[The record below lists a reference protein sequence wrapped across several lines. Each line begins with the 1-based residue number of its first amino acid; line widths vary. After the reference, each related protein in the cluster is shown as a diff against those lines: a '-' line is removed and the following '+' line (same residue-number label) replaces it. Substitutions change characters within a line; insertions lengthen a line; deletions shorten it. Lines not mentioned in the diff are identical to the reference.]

1 MTERPIRAA
10 GDLALIVDLPGLA
23 EVLALAAALRADPP
37 AGVVDI
43 VPASRTVLLTFR
55 EAAGVRAGRVAVE
68 ALLAGPLAG
77 GSGGAGS
84 GSGSSAAGRAEAAI
98 EIPTIYDGPDLA
110 ELEALLGL
118 SREAIVAAHA
128 GSAWRAAFGGFA
140 PGFAYLTGG
149 DPVLRVPRLASP
161 RTAVPAG
168 SVAIAGEFSAVYPG
182 ESPGGWRLL
191 GRTDARLF
199 DAARDPAA
207 LIAPGDAVR
216 FVPVREF
223 VRVAGPSAG
232 STAASSK
239 MSTEAHVALTVI
251 RPGMHALVQDLGRPG
266 AAAVGVTASGA
277 MDRAALARANRAVG
291 NTEGAAAIEAL
302 NGGVELRAE
311 RQTTVAVAGAECA
324 IAVLG
329 AEAGAPARPYEPG
342 AAIELAPGE
351 RLRLGPA
358 TAGLR
363 AYIAV
368 RGGIAGNAELGSLAH
383 DSLSGLG
390 APPLV
395 AGQGIATGDA
405 AAARDLDPDQELGP
419 DQEPRPEPE
428 PLPAP
433 GEATVLRFV
442 AGPRDDWFDAPSR
455 ERLRA
460 QEWEVTAE
468 SNRIGIRLGAPP
480 GGAALTRERAGE
492 LATEG
497 TVRGALQVP
506 PSGLPVLFL
515 ADHPVTGGYP
525 VIGVVVDADLDLA
538 GQLRPGDAVSFEEVD
553 PERIPR
559 RARRVAAPERPET
572 VRFSI
577 EVDGRRHALALPFA
591 LAAALDRQI
600 AAGNDSDL
608 LALLQPI
615 VEELATSNR

>member
-1 MTERPIRAA
+1 MTGQPIRPV
-10 GDLALIVDLPGLA
+10 GDLALIVDLPGLEA
-23 EVLALAAALRADPP
+23 VLALAAGLRSAPP

-43 VPASRTVLLTFR
+43 VPAARTVLLTFR
-55 EAAGVRAGRVAVE
+55 DAAGVRAGKSAVE
-68 ALLAGPLAG
+68 SLLARSTAEAGDGPRSS
-77 GSGGAGS
+77 SGGARD
-84 GSGSSAAGRAEAAI
+84 GRTPI
-98 EIPTIYDGPDLA
+98 EIPTVYDGPDLA
-110 ELEALLGL
+110 ELEAIVGL
-118 SREAIVAAHA
+118 SREGIVAAHA
-128 GSAWRAAFGGFA
+128 GSEWRAAFGGFA

-199 DAARDPAA
+199 DPSRDPAA
-207 LIAPGDAVR
+207 LIAPGDLVR

-223 VRVAGPSAG
+223 VRVGAPGAG
-232 STAASSK
+232 STATPA
-239 MSTEAHVALTVI
+239 AHTAQATQPALTVMH
-251 RPGMHALVQDLGRPG
+251 PGMRALVQDLGRPG

-291 NTEGAAAIEAL
+291 NAEGAAAIEAL

-311 RQTTVAVAGAECA
+311 RRTTVAVAGAECA

-329 AEAGAPARPYEPG
+329 AEAGAPARPSAPG

-390 APPLV
+390 APPLA
-395 AGQGIATGDA
+395 AGQGIAAGDA
-405 AAARDLDPDQELGP
+405 AAAPDPEPGPDPDPGP
-419 DQEPRPEPE
+419 EPLPEPE

-442 AGPRDDWFDAPSR
+442 AGPRDDWFDVPSR

-538 GQLRPGDAVSFEEVD
+538 GQLRPGDAVRFEEVD
-553 PERIPR
+553 PARIPR
-559 RARRVAAPERPET
+559 RARRAAAPERPET

-591 LAAALDRQI
+591 LAAALERQLAAENDR
-600 AAGNDSDL
+600 DL
-608 LALLQPI
+608 LALLRPI